1 MFDLAGKHESY
12 WLDTAPHS
20 DYPALSGELEVDVA
34 VVGGGMVGLTAAEM
48 LTRAGKR
55 VALLEARRITEQ
67 VTGRTTAKL
76 TALHGLIYDHLIRNF
91 GLDAARLYAEANQ
104 SAIET
109 VAKWIQDYH
118 IDCDFERLPAYTFTA
133 DTNHVADIRHE
144 VEAAEKLGLPVQFVT
159 EAPIALPLAG
169 AIRMDNQA
177 QFHPRKFLLALAA
190 KAVAAGCRIY
200 EHTRVI
206 DVHGENPI
214 RVNTDRGNV
223 TARDV
228 IVATNLPILDRG
240 AHFARAFPL
249 AHVALTA
256 RIDEAQLPGGMFIMM
271 GEQSYSFRRVKDSSG
286 PLLMAIGPAFKP
298 GHGSVAEKYTQ
309 LAGFVREHFAVR
321 SFEHR
326 WFNQDYYAADR
337 VPYVG
342 KLAPTCDHLYV
353 ATGFGGWGLTNG
365 VAAATVLTG
374 TITGRSHSWS
384 TLYKSSRLKLRE
396 TAGKLLHENAHVASK
411 WVRDHLTQARQEN
424 LEQLTKGEGVVAKL
438 NGEKVAAYRDDAG
451 ELHTISAWCTHLGC
465 VVQWNDAERSWDC
478 PCHGSRFAVDGAILQ
493 GPAVH
498 PLEPKPVHNPSRE
511 T

>member
-1 MFDLAGKHESY
+1 MFDRAGKHESY

-20 DYPALSGELEVDVA
+20 DYPVLNGELEVDVA
-34 VVGGGMVGLTAAEM
+34 VVGGGMVGLTLAAM

-55 VALLEARRITEQ
+55 VAVLEARRITEQ

-91 GLDAARLYAEANQ
+91 GVDAARLYADANQ

-109 VAKWIQDYH
+109 IANWIQEH
-118 IDCDFERLPAYTFTA
+118 NIDCDFERQPAYTFTA
-133 DTNHVADIRHE
+133 EASRLEDIRHE
-144 VEAAEKLGLPVQFVT
+144 VDAAAKLGLPVQFVT
-159 EAPIALPLAG
+159 EAPIPLPLVG

-190 KAVAAGCRIY
+190 QAVTEGCRIY
-200 EHTRVI
+200 EHTRVV
-206 DVHGENPI
+206 DVHGESPI
-214 RVNTDRGNV
+214 RVNTDHGNV

-228 IVATNLPILDRG
+228 IIATNLPILDRG

-256 RIDEAQLPGGMFIMM
+256 RVDEAQLPGGMFIMM
-271 GEQSYSFRRVKDSSG
+271 GEQSYSFRRVDDPSG
-286 PLLMAIGPAFKP
+286 PLLMAIGPSFKP
-298 GHGSVAEKYTQ
+298 GHGSVAERYSQ
-309 LAGFVREHFAVR
+309 LAAFVRDHFTVR
-321 SFEHR
+321 AIEHR

-342 KLAPTCDHLYV
+342 KLAPTSDHLYV
-353 ATGFGGWGLTNG
+353 ATGFGGWGMTNG

-374 TITGRSHSWS
+374 AITGRTHPWS
-384 TLYKSSRLKLRE
+384 ALYHSSRLKLRE
-396 TAGKLLHENAHVASK
+396 TAGKLLHENAHVASQ
-411 WVRDHLTQARQEN
+411 WVRDHLRQPPREN
-424 LEQLTKGEGVVAKL
+424 LDQLSKGEGVITKL
-438 NGEKVAAYRDDAG
+438 DGEKVAAYRDDDGNLFAV
-451 ELHTISAWCTHLGC
+451 SAVCTHLGC
-465 VVQWNDAERSWDC
+465 VVQWNDAERTWDC
-478 PCHGSRFAVDGAILQ
+478 PCHGSRFAVDGSILN

-498 PLEPKPVHNPSRE
+498 SLKPKTPARPARE

>member
-12 WLDTAPHS
+12 WLDTAPHT
-20 DYPALSGELEVDVA
+20 DYSALSGDTEVEVA
-34 VVGGGMVGLTAAEM
+34 VVGGGIVGLAAAEM

-55 VALLEARRITEQ
+55 VAVLEARRITEQ

-76 TALHGLIYDHLIRNF
+76 TALHGLIYDHLIRHF
-91 GLDAARLYAEANQ
+91 GLDAARLYAQANQ
-104 SAIET
+104 TAIET
-109 VAKWIQDYH
+109 IANWIQEHH
-118 IDCDFERLPAYTFTA
+118 IDCDFERQPAYTFTA
-133 DTNHVADIRHE
+133 AASRVDDIRHE
-144 VEAAEKLGLPVQFVT
+144 VEAAKKLGLPVQFVT
-159 EAPIALPLAG
+159 EAPIPLPLAG

-177 QFHPRKFLLALAA
+177 QFHPRKFLIALAA
-190 KAVAAGCRIY
+190 KAVAGGCRIF

-214 RVNTDRGNV
+214 RISTDRGNV

-228 IVATNLPILDRG
+228 IVATHLPILDRG

-256 RIDEAQLPGGMFIMM
+256 CIDEAQLPGGMFIMM
-271 GEQSYSFRRVKDSSG
+271 GEQSYSFRRVNDPSG

-309 LAGFVREHFAVR
+309 LAAFVREHFGMR

-342 KLAPTCDHLYV
+342 KLAPTSDHLYV

-374 TITGRSHSWS
+374 AITGRTHPWS

-396 TAGKLLHENAHVASK
+396 TAGKLLQENAHVARK
-411 WVRDHLTQARQEN
+411 WVRDHLTQPRQEN
-424 LEQLTKGEGVVAKL
+424 LEQLPTGEGVVAKL
-438 NGEKVAAYRDDAG
+438 NGEKVAAYRDDNG
-451 ELHTISAWCTHLGC
+451 KLHTVSALCTHLGC

-478 PCHGSRFAVDGAILQ
+478 PCHGSRFAVDGAVLQ

-498 PLEPKPVHNPSRE
+498 PLESKPPQNASAK